1 MASAQAVSIWPEI
14 RDKLEKQ
21 TTPQQFA
28 TWFRNLALEE
38 VTDLKVVFSVPSR
51 FHRDWIVTYYR
62 EHVEKAVAGALGD
75 ARPIHIDVLQREPA
89 DAAPSRSTQRPA
101 PAPDAARAP
110 ALGSGQRS
118 DSVPTVAVAPTPP
131 PAAPADALAAPRAA
145 ARGAV
150 RPPPGAPQGGSP
162 PRPGSDLPLTEG
174 FDFDQF
180 VVGNCNQLAA
190 AAGQALAQPGACD
203 FSLLFV
209 VGGTGL
215 GKTHLLQ
222 AIARAAARER
232 PERAVAYVRAE
243 NFIHDFMQ
251 VLGAADGQRSTA
263 SARFRERWRNLD
275 VVCFDDLHLLTGKQ
289 GTQQELLHAL
299 NAWHDRGTRVVF
311 AANCGVGENL
321 NLEQNLCARIAGSF
335 RVNLRAPDADTRREL
350 VVAKARSRG
359 ETLPADV
366 VAFLAE
372 LPAATIRELEGALTS
387 VIAGSRLTG
396 TPITLRSAR
405 LALQDDSL
413 LQRPASSPDR
423 ILKAVCQHFEVTI
436 ADLCSPRRPQALSF
450 ARQSAMF
457 LLRER
462 TELSLSEIGV
472 LLGGRDHTTI
482 LHGVRKIADA
492 VAADGRSRDH
502 LSRVRLL
509 LER

>member
-62 EHVEKAVAGALGD
+62 EQVEKAVAGALGD
-75 ARPIHIDVLQREPA
+75 PRPIHIDVLQRDAAGAAAFAPRSLPPPHPASGSGAAAAATQPTAHPEPA
-89 DAAPSRSTQRPA
+89 IAAHPARAAVRTPPGTPQGPA
-101 PAPDAARAP
+101 PAR
-110 ALGSGQRS
+110 
-118 DSVPTVAVAPTPP
+118 
-131 PAAPADALAAPRAA
+131 
-145 ARGAV
+145 
-150 RPPPGAPQGGSP
+150 PGA
-162 PRPGSDLPLTEG
+162 DLPLTEG

-180 VVGNCNQLAA
+180 VVGGGNQLAA
-190 AAGQALAQPGACD
+190 AAGHALAQAAPCD

-222 AIARAAARER
+222 AIARSAARER
-232 PERAVAYVRAE
+232 PGRNVAYVRAE

-251 VLGAADGQRSTA
+251 VLGAADGTRSGA

-311 AANCGVGENL
+311 AANCAVGENL
-321 NLEQNLCARIAGSF
+321 NLDPNLCARIAGSF

-350 VVAKARSRG
+350 VVAKARARG
-359 ETLPADV
+359 EALPADV

-372 LPAATIRELEGALTS
+372 LPAATVRELEGALTS

-405 LALQDDSL
+405 LALQDDTL

-423 ILKAVCQHFEVTI
+423 ILKAVCQHFEVTV

-492 VAADGRSRDH
+492 VAGDGRSRDH
-502 LSRVRLL
+502 LSRLRLL
-509 LER
+509 LDR

>member
-1 MASAQAVSIWPEI
+1 MASAQAVSVWPEI
-14 RDKLEKQ
+14 REKLEKQ

-38 VTDLKVVFSVPSR
+38 VTDSKVVFSVPSR

-62 EHVEKAVAGALGD
+62 EQVEKSVAGVLGD
-75 ARPIHIDVLQREPA
+75 TRPIHIEVLQRDPA
-89 DAAPSRSTQRPA
+89 DAAASLASRRSA
-101 PAPDAARAP
+101 PAPTPAAN
-110 ALGSGQRS
+110 STS
-118 DSVPTVAVAPTPP
+118 S
-131 PAAPADALAAPRAA
+131 AAPATAGAA
-145 ARGAV
+145 AHAGNGGAARTGSGTAQRAGNGARPSPGGSQGAAVV
-150 RPPPGAPQGGSP
+150 RPGA
-162 PRPGSDLPLTEG
+162 DLPLTEG
-174 FDFDQF
+174 FDFDQL
-180 VVGNCNQLAA
+180 VVGGCNQLAA
-190 AAGQALAQPGACD
+190 AAGHALAQPGPCD

-222 AIARAAARER
+222 AIARAASREQ
-232 PERAVAYVRAE
+232 PQRAVAYVRAE

-251 VLGAADGQRSTA
+251 VLGAPDGQRSSA
-263 SARFRERWRNLD
+263 SAHFRERWRKLD

-311 AANCGVGENL
+311 AASCAVGDNL
-321 NLEQNLCARIAGSF
+321 NLDPSLCARIAGAF
-335 RVNLRAPDADTRREL
+335 RVNLRAPDADTRRDL
-350 VVAKARSRG
+350 VVAKARARG
-359 ETLPADV
+359 ETLPAEV

-372 LPAATIRELEGALTS
+372 LPAATVRELEGALTS

-423 ILKAVCQHFEVTI
+423 IMKAVCQHFEVTV

-482 LHGVRKIADA
+482 LHGVRKIADSVA
-492 VAADGRSRDH
+492 VDSRSRDH
-502 LSRVRLL
+502 LSRVRQFLD
-509 LER
+509 R